1 MNTPKLSGFFDNEFF
16 RRKLILWR
24 SVSVVLLI
32 SLIAISFNFD
42 NIKAPQSDYI
52 ARVAIKGFIGNDQYR
67 LNKLNQLYNDENL
80 KALII
85 DIDSPGGSVVG
96 GELLFNKLKQF
107 SSKVPTIVFV
117 GSQATSAAYL
127 AAIGAN
133 HIVAPQGSIIGSI
146 GVVMQAANIQD
157 LAKSLGIKPIVI
169 KSSPLK
175 AIPHF
180 AEDLTPEA
188 IESLKVLIDD
198 IYKMFVN
205 IVTANRNIEDS
216 NLQEVISGKVFT
228 GNKAL
233 ELGLIDQVG
242 DFASVKTY
250 LLEND
255 IEENTKIKEV
265 KLKKDD
271 VSNLFQILS
280 PLFKLWQDNNNVF
293 SIF

>member
-1 MNTPKLSGFFDNEFF
+1 M
-16 RRKLILWR
+16 ILWR
-24 SVSVVLLI
+24 SVSVVLLV

-42 NIKAPQSDYI
+42 NIKAPKSDYI

-67 LNKLNQLYNDENL
+67 LNKLTQLYNDENL

-175 AIPHF
+175 AMPHF

-205 IVTANRNIEDS
+205 ITVTANRNIEDS

-233 ELGLIDQVG
+233 ELGLIMIGIG

-265 KLKKDD
+265 ENLKRRCP
-271 VSNLFQILS
+271 NCFQILS
-280 PLFKLWQDNNNVF
+280 LTF
-293 SIF
+293 